1 MINFETIQ
9 EMVTKIAK
17 QFDPEKIILFGSY
30 ARGEATENS
39 DVDLLVLMEP
49 VAPRGQR
56 SAPIIRMLAEAY
68 VEPIDI
74 VVRSPQ
80 GLEQW
85 QDIPGSFA
93 YQISKEGI
101 VLYEKGK

>member
-1 MINFETIQ
+1 MIDSETIQ
-9 EMVTKIAK
+9 EMATKIAT

-39 DVDLLVLMEP
+39 DVDLLVLMET

-74 VVRSPQ
+74 VVRSAK
-80 GLEQW
+80 GLERW
-85 QDIPGSFA
+85 QEVPGSFA
-93 YQISKEGI
+93 HQVLKEGI
-101 VLYEKGK
+101 VLYEKGQ